1 MKRNDH
7 NKSVG
12 SVIER
17 SDDRINA
24 TSEVF
29 TPMDVCVRMIDEI
42 PDDIKKNPNSTFLD
56 NSAGSGNF
64 LVTLKNTL
72 LQYHDEEHI
81 LNNMLYAVELME
93 DNHLELCKRLG
104 VESDH
109 PHYVCNDALTYDYSF
124 GKPVGLEAFYECKEK
139 LKTEHRQL
147 FPPSIVIKSHIDIPD
162 GWVDKVE
169 EWCLKYGQYVNHGRL
184 TTTYGTANMPHSV
197 PWIKEILD
205 VIAPEE
211 AFDNSW
217 VQVKSIR
224 TIPDIL

>member
-12 SVIER
+12 SDIER

-64 LVTLKNTL
+64 LVTLKNIL

-81 LNNMLYAVELME
+81 LNNTLYAVELME
-93 DNHLELCKRLG
+93 DNHAEMCKRLG
-104 VESDH
+104 VAVDH
-109 PHYVCNDALTYDYSF
+109 PHFVCADATKYDYSF
-124 GKPVGLEAFYECKEK
+124 GQPQGLDQF
-139 LKTEHRQL
+139 
-147 FPPSIVIKSHIDIPD
+147 
-162 GWVDKVE
+162 W
-169 EWCLKYGQYVNHGRL
+169 
-184 TTTYGTANMPHSV
+184 M
-197 PWIKEILD
+197 
-205 VIAPEE
+205 
-211 AFDNSW
+211 
-217 VQVKSIR
+217 
-224 TIPDIL
+224 